1 MTLSA
6 LSGPLL
12 GGIAVSAHNPAAL
25 SAVRVEHVT
34 TSSGGGL
41 SAPSGVTTATTSAS
55 DNDAGEL
62 TSQTYPDGDT
72 LSMTYDSASGW
83 MSNESMLPFAHGPIA
98 AATYLLANE
107 SYSGAAG
114 ALGRLTSATLDFYGG
129 ASGGGLAT
137 PPATTR

>member
-1 MTLSA
+1 MSVEERASQGGAVGIQAEAGGLSGARYVQITRTGTSFSAATSTDGVTWTPIVGASVTLSA

-55 DNDAGEL
+55 DNDAG
-62 TSQTYPDGDT
+62 S
-72 LSMTYDSASGW
+72 
-83 MSNESMLPFAHGPIA
+83 
-98 AATYLLANE
+98 
-107 SYSGAAG
+107 
-114 ALGRLTSATLDFYGG
+114 
-129 ASGGGLAT
+129 
-137 PPATTR
+137 